1 MRLQFIWRTRFAVP
15 TTMLVALTGA
25 ASAQQAATS
34 GPTKQLAT
42 ADLKSWK
49 AIRQSALS
57 ADGKWFAYVL
67 APNEGNA
74 TVVLRSTGTD
84 AKETKFPIGEA
95 GGGRGG
101 APGADGA
108 ASSLSIS
115 ADSKWLAFTIY
126 PQSTA
131 GQSRAGRGG
140 NGARSG
146 GAQGAAPAT
155 GPQQNKLGLVNIATG
170 EKKEFDR
177 VRRFAFNGDKPT
189 WLAMQSY
196 PEAAAGGGDAAA
208 APAGGRGGRGGGAQ
222 NAAGGAAPAGRAEGT
237 DLVLYN
243 LATGE
248 VSNVGNVAEFGFDD
262 SGDWLAY
269 TIDARDQIGNGVQL
283 RNMRTDVV
291 RGIDSDRALYRH
303 LVWSD
308 SLGALA
314 VLRGKVDSVGRDTLF
329 SVVTFTKVESGTP
342 AKAVF
347 DPSAHSEFP
356 SSMKIAVDR
365 APRLADD
372 LSAVFF
378 AIRPVNPRAPT
389 TVAQGRGTSVV
400 PAGAPGEG
408 GTRNQPANQPGP
420 DDLPSLVLW
429 HNKDPRLQSQ
439 QLVQEAADRNFSY
452 LSEYRFAE
460 NKFVRLVDDALR
472 TVNTTGH
479 DHFAYGID
487 TREYDQPSAYTGRRY
502 EDVYSV
508 DVHTGARN
516 LLVKRHI
523 PSAQVPSPDGKELLF
538 WGDDAQYWVLDLVT
552 GQKRNITKATGVNFG
567 NTDDDHN
574 NLVTPPRFPLGWAK
588 DGSAVLL
595 TDGWDIWKV
604 PTRGT
609 GSAVN
614 LTVNGKKDQI
624 RYQRL
629 YAFERAAPGGGG
641 RGGRGGGRGGAAG
654 GGDGID
660 LSQPLYFA
668 TYGEWTKKAGL
679 SRVDPNAP
687 GAKPLVWDDAT
698 FNFEKAKDAD
708 VYLYT
713 RQTSRDFPNYYV
725 ANADGSDANAQ
736 KRAFEGGRQIT
747 DANPQQKEFAWTPG
761 VKLINYTSA
770 KGDKL
775 QGALYLPANYQPG
788 KKYPLLVTIYEK
800 RSNLAN
806 TYVSVNETSTPNR
819 SLYTS
824 RGYAVLD
831 PDIVYRVNDPGMS
844 AVWCVIPAVK
854 AAIATGMIDSANVG
868 LWGHSWGGYQT
879 AFLVTQTNIFKAA
892 IAGAPLTNMVSMY
905 ASVYWNT
912 GNSDASIFEAS
923 QGRFKGNF
931 IDNYEAYIRNSPV
944 FHADKVKTPLIIL
957 ADDKDGAVDFNQ
969 GITYYNTLTQLKKNV
984 ILLEYVGE
992 NHGLA
997 RPVNMKDY
1005 AARQKE
1011 WFDHYLQGASAPD
1024 WITKGIPRIKLEDE
1038 LKARRDAASTIVP

>member
-1 MRLQFIWRTRFAVP
+1 MGVTMRLRPNWRTP
-15 TTMLVALTGA
+15 LVTVSSILLA
-25 ASAQQAATS
+25 AAARAQQPATA
-34 GPTKQLAT
+34 GPTKQMQP
-42 ADLKSWK
+42 ADLKAWK
-49 AIRQSALS
+49 AIRQSTLS
-57 ADGKWFAYVL
+57 ADGKWFAYVV

-74 TVVLRSTGTD
+74 TLVLRSTGAD
-84 AKETKFPIGEA
+84 GKETKFSIGEP
-95 GGGRGG
+95 GGRGG
-101 APGADGA
+101 GGAPPTVDAGGAGA
-108 ASSLSIS
+108 SLAIS
-115 ADSKWLAFTIY
+115 GDSKWLAFTIN
-126 PQSTA
+126 PPSTA
-131 GQSRAGRGG
+131 GQASRGGRGG
-140 NGARSG
+140 TGGRG
-146 GAQGAAPAT
+146 GAQQGNAPAAAPM
-155 GPQQNKLGLVNIATG
+155 QNKLGLVNVATG

-189 WLAMQSY
+189 WIAMQSY
-196 PEAAAGGGDAAA
+196 PDTPAPTGDAAA
-208 APAGGRGGRGGGAQ
+208 APAGRGGRGGAPAG
-222 NAAGGAAPAGRAEGT
+222 GGAASSRTEGT

-243 LATGE
+243 LSTGDA
-248 VSNVGNVAEFGFDD
+248 VNVGNVAEFGFDD

-269 TIDARDQIGNGVQL
+269 TIDAHDQIGNGVQL

-291 RGIDSDRALYRH
+291 RAIDSDRALYRR

-308 SLGALA
+308 TLGALA
-314 VLRGKVDSVGRDTLF
+314 VLRGQIDSTARDTLF
-329 SVVTFTKVESGTP
+329 SVVTFTKVSSGTP
-342 AKAVF
+342 TKSVF
-347 DPSAHSEFP
+347 DPAQHSEFP
-356 SSMKIAVDR
+356 SGMQIAADR
-365 APRLADD
+365 APHLADD

-378 AIRPVNPRAPT
+378 AIRPTNPHPAT
-389 TVAQGRGTSVV
+389 TVAAGRGSNIVQ
-400 PAGAPGEG
+400 AGAPGEG
-408 GTRNQPANQPGP
+408 GTRNQPGNQPGP
-420 DDLPSLVLW
+420 DDLPTLVLW

-439 QLVQEAADRNFSY
+439 QLTQAAADRAFSY
-452 LSEYRFAE
+452 LSEYRFAD

-472 TVNTTGH
+472 TVNVTGH

-487 TREYDQPSAYTGRRY
+487 TREYDQPAAYTGRRY
-502 EDVYSV
+502 EDVYGV
-508 DVHTGARN
+508 DLQTGTRN
-516 LLVKRHI
+516 LLVKKHI
-523 PSAQVPSPDGKELLF
+523 PSVQLASPDGKELLF
-538 WGDDAQYWVLDLVT
+538 WGDDAQFWVLDLVT
-552 GQKRNITKATGVNFG
+552 GAKRNITKGTGATFG
-567 NTDDDHN
+567 NTEDDHN
-574 NLVTPPRFPLGWAK
+574 NLVMPPRFPLGWAK

-595 TDGWDIWKV
+595 SDGWDIWKV
-604 PTRGT
+604 PTRGSGT
-609 GSAVN
+609 AVN

-629 YAFERAAPGGGG
+629 YAFDRAAGGGG

-654 GGDGID
+654 AADGID
-660 LSQPLYFA
+660 LSQPVYVA

-679 SRVDPNAP
+679 SRIEPGAP
-687 GAKPLVWDDAT
+687 GAKPLVWDDAS
-698 FNFEKAKDAD
+698 FNFEKARDAD

-713 RQTSRDFPNYYV
+713 RQTSRDFPDYYV
-725 ANADGSDANAQ
+725 ANPDFKGGQ
-736 KRAFEGGRQIT
+736 KIT
-747 DANPQQKEFAWTPG
+747 DVNPQQKDFAWSSG

-806 TYVSVNETSTPNR
+806 AYVGPSETSTPNR
-819 SLYTS
+819 SIYTS

-844 AVWCVIPAVK
+844 AVWCVLPAVH
-854 AAIATGMIDSANVG
+854 AAIATGIVDSAHIG

-879 AFLVTQTNIFKAA
+879 AFLVTQTNMFHAA

-912 GNSDASIFEAS
+912 GGSDAAIFEAS

-931 IDNYEAYIRNSPV
+931 IDNYESYIRNSPV

-969 GITYYNTLTQLKKNV
+969 GITYYNTLTQLKKDV
-984 ILLEYVGE
+984 ILLEYIGE

-997 RPVNMKDY
+997 RPVNQKDY

-1011 WFDHYLQGASAPD
+1011 WFDHYLTGAAAPD

-1038 LKARRDAASTIVP
+1038 LKARRDAAAASIVP